1 MKVIFLDIDGVLNC
15 KKTPNPRSLPY
26 MVDRRLLTR
35 FKRLLKRTRAK
46 VVLTSTWR
54 YDPAGLFSAKRW
66 GIPFISVTPDMPK
79 RPRHDEIRAWLKKHP
94 QVTRFVVIDDE
105 DDGLDDLPLFQP
117 SATTG
122 LTGEMVRS
130 VVQYLDGKTDKDMR
144 SSRVERLLQNVQSA
158 LKGHPG

>member
-1 MKVIFLDIDGVLNC
+1 
-15 KKTPNPRSLPY
+15 
-26 MVDRRLLTR
+26 
-35 FKRLLKRTRAK
+35 
-46 VVLTSTWR
+46 
-54 YDPAGLFSAKRW
+54 
-66 GIPFISVTPDMPK
+66 MPK

-122 LTGEMVRS
+122 LTGEIVRS
-130 VVQYLDGKTDKDMR
+130 VVQYLDGKTDKDRR

>member
-1 MKVIFLDIDGVLNC
+1 VG
-15 KKTPNPRSLPY
+15 P
-26 MVDRRLLTR
+26 LL
-35 FKRLLKRTRAK
+35 
-46 VVLTSTWR
+46 
-54 YDPAGLFSAKRW
+54 
-66 GIPFISVTPDMPK
+66 VTPPLSRFLLSTNAVLFARF
-79 RPRHDEIRAWLKKHP
+79 RPHCSMLRGLSRPTVP

-122 LTGEMVRS
+122 LTGEIVRS
-130 VVQYLDGKTDKDMR
+130 VVQYLDGKTDKDRR

>member
-1 MKVIFLDIDGVLNC
+1 MKFAGGEGSLREDEDLVRLMMADVLRDDDGRRGSEIESNQQTLVLRFAQEQQEISARFPRRSRFLLSTNAVLFA
-15 KKTPNPRSLPY
+15 
-26 MVDRRLLTR
+26 R
-35 FKRLLKRTRAK
+35 FRPHCSMLR
-46 VVLTSTWR
+46 
-54 YDPAGLFSAKRW
+54 GLS
-66 GIPFISVTPDMPK
+66 
-79 RPRHDEIRAWLKKHP
+79 RPTVP

-122 LTGEMVRS
+122 LTGEIVRS

-144 SSRVERLLQNVQSA
+144 SSRVERLLQNVQST

>member
-1 MKVIFLDIDGVLNC
+1 MHNRSSGAVELQENPQSAQPCLHGRSTAISAVQTSFEVYPREGRLDLDLAV
-15 KKTPNPRSLPY
+15 RSG
-26 MVDRRLLTR
+26 RLVQREAL
-35 FKRLLKRTRAK
+35 
-46 VVLTSTWR
+46 
-54 YDPAGLFSAKRW
+54 
-66 GIPFISVTPDMPK
+66 GIPFISVTPDMLK

-122 LTGEMVRS
+122 LTGEIVRS

-158 LKGHPG
+158 IKGHPG

>member
-1 MKVIFLDIDGVLNC
+1 ML
-15 KKTPNPRSLPY
+15 R
-26 MVDRRLLTR
+26 
-35 FKRLLKRTRAK
+35 
-46 VVLTSTWR
+46 
-54 YDPAGLFSAKRW
+54 GLS
-66 GIPFISVTPDMPK
+66 
-79 RPRHDEIRAWLKKHP
+79 RPTVP

-122 LTGEMVRS
+122 LTGEIVRS
-130 VVQYLDGKTDKDMR
+130 VIQYLDGKTDKDMR